1 MIALTGE
8 LNNRDRWLVPL
19 SLAASFIANDGE
31 ELLTYVSSV
40 QESLDRLPPEAAAPE
55 WARNID
61 QRHINVGI
69 AIMGGLT
76 AAAVADGIRTRGK
89 GWLYQDWQWAFG
101 LHGFGH
107 ILMSLVARRYVSGVI
122 SSPLVVIPQLAY
134 AVHTLRKSGVPQNAH
149 PVRAVAVGAGWLA
162 MAHTLGA
169 AASATQNLFTRRGHR
184 ASGTVSIGES
194 LCVCQ

>member
-19 SLAASFIANDGE
+19 SLAASFVANDGE
-31 ELLTYVSSV
+31 ELLTYVSSM
-40 QESLDRLPPEAAAPE
+40 QKSLEMLPPDTPAPA
-55 WARNID
+55 WVRNID

-69 AIMGGLT
+69 AMMGGLT
-76 AAAVADGIRTRGK
+76 AAAVADGVRTRGK

-134 AVHTLRKSGVPQNAH
+134 AVRTLRKSGVPQNAH

-162 MAHTLGA
+162 LAHTLGA
-169 AASATQNLFTRRGHR
+169 AVSAQARRTNDRG
-184 ASGTVSIGES
+184 S
-194 LCVCQ
+194 